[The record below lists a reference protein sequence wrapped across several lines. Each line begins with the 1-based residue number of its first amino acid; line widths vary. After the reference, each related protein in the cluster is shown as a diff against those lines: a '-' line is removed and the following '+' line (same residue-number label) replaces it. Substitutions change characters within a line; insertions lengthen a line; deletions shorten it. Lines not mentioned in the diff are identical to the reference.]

1 MKILCVDDDVDIA
14 TLLDNILSSE
24 GHQVTTCHN
33 GVDALD
39 LITKNDFNLIL
50 LDLQMPGLS
59 GKEVIDSLAKDGS
72 LGQNKIVIFS
82 ANDLEESEILEYN
95 QKGIKEILQKP
106 INLEGIL
113 DLVKKFE

>member
-59 GKEVIDSLAKDGS
+59 GKEVIDSLDKDGS

-82 ANDLEESEILEYN
+82 ANDLGESEILEYN

-113 DLVKKFE
+113 DMVKKFE

>member
-14 TLLDNILSSE
+14 TLLENCLSSE

-59 GKEVIDSLAKDGS
+59 GKEVIDSLNKDGS

-82 ANDLEESEILEYN
+82 ANDLDESEILKYN

-113 DLVKKFE
+113 DMVKKFE